1 MQNIKSRLAAEC
13 KTANEMIG
21 YQARLQ
27 TFRFVYLNAPV
38 TIIMRI
44 LVNGNYLRLR
54 PKKWQQQ
61 DST

>member
-38 TIIMRI
+38 TIII
-44 LVNGNYLRLR
+44 NK
-54 PKKWQQQ
+54 P
-61 DST
+61 